1 MANLITLFR
10 LLLIFV
16 IVALALYATPTWQLI
31 NLPLII
37 VIISLDGV
45 DGIIAR
51 MRKETSLFGAVFDIT
66 ADRIIEMVLWIL
78 FAKLNLISVWVAII
92 FVVRGILVDSIRNKY
107 TETGSAPFSIM
118 QTALGKFLVASKTM
132 RFLYGFMK
140 LVTFAWLLFLP
151 PLSALWH
158 DLWLSSYQINFISD
172 ILVYFT
178 LALCLLRGIP
188 VIWEV
193 FLGKFVSL

>member
-1 MANLITLFR
+1 MANLITLIR
-10 LLLIFV
+10 LILVFV
-16 IVALALYATPTWQLI
+16 IVALALYAKPAWQLL
-31 NLPLII
+31 NLPLILI
-37 VIISLDGV
+37 IISLDGL

-51 MRKETSLFGAVFDIT
+51 IRKETSLFGAVFDIT
-66 ADRIIEMVLWIL
+66 ADRIVEMVLWIL

-118 QTALGKFLVASKTM
+118 TTSLGKFLVASKTM
-132 RFLYGFMK
+132 RFFYGFMK

-151 PLSALWH
+151 PLNLLWH
-158 DLWLSSYQINFISD
+158 DLWFSSLQINIISN

-178 LALCLLRGIP
+178 LTLCLLRGIP
-188 VIWEV
+188 VILEV
-193 FLGKFVSL
+193 LLGKFASI